1 MFSSDAQEAVVY
13 VNGKQWSLWDCT
25 SILHDFS
32 DITSSFES
40 WSCTWI
46 CGAVTDTTH
55 NLAQVGMKTEDHDT
69 YFCDGS
75 GSYILLQYEKIWITD

>member
-1 MFSSDAQEAVVY
+1 MLKRLSCMSTGSSDHCGTAPAF
-13 VNGKQWSLWDCT
+13 
-25 SILHDFS
+25 LHDFW